1 MRLFLAFSAFGVSDG
16 VSSKSS
22 GSSGLQSSLGKSPKW
37 KFFGTKYHKMDK
49 RSKEQGLHGLG
60 QSDSYEGLQWTVLV
74 PASTRGDFCSLH
86 LRTDAYAFLRGSCTA
101 IRSRPESPGKEY
113 KEARVDSKI
122 ENEIKKYISENSRE
136 EVRENLELNFSKT
149 KYLMKEGLGRFSK

>member
-1 MRLFLAFSAFGVSDG
+1 MDRPCTSKYARLP
-16 VSSKSS
+16 
-22 GSSGLQSSLGKSPKW
+22 LQSSFEDGCICFSER
-37 KFFGTKYHKMDK
+37 FVY
-49 RSKEQGLHGLG
+49 RNQ
-60 QSDSYEGLQWTVLV
+60 
-74 PASTRGDFCSLH
+74 
-86 LRTDAYAFLRGSCTA
+86 TA
-101 IRSRPESPGKEY
+101 SRPCLASPGKEY